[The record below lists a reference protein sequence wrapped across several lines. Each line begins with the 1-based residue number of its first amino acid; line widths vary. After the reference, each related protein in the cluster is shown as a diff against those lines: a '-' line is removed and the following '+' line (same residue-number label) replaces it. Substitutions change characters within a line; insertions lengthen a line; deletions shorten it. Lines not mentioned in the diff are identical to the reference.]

1 MRKSIVDETAT
12 SSYNLGSSHIAQ
24 IEEYIMDGTTLF
36 CILIPIILIVVIF
49 FVASQKRNALE
60 QASAAY
66 QDSLRELKTKPTN
79 ADLKQQTLALGRQYS
94 NLTRNRRGVT
104 VYDEMAL
111 MNDINAATASATHA
125 PSASSTPSAAPK
137 PVSIEDRLKQLD
149 ALKTKGL
156 LSDEEFTTRRQK
168 ILEDL

>member
-1 MRKSIVDETAT
+1 
-12 SSYNLGSSHIAQ
+12 
-24 IEEYIMDGTTLF
+24 MDGITLF
-36 CILIPIILIVVIF
+36 CILIPVILIVVIF

-60 QASAAY
+60 KASAAY
-66 QDSLRELKTKPTN
+66 QDSLRELKAKPTN

-94 NLTRNRRGVT
+94 NLTRDRRGVT

-111 MNDINAATASATHA
+111 MNDINAATASAVHA
-125 PSASSTPSAAPK
+125 ASASSTPSIAPK
-137 PVSIEDRLKQLD
+137 SASIEDRLKQLD

-156 LSDEEFTTRRQK
+156 LSDEEFNTRRQK